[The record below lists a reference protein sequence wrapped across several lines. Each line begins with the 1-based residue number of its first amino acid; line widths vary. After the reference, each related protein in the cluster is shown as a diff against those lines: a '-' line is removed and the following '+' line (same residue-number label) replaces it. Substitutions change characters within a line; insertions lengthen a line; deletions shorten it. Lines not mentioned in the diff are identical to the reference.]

1 MLASTETDTFAQNSA
16 QCMIIN
22 DKVNY
27 VDEESQLFLNRFD
40 LEIGSLASLDLF
52 QGRSTSWPAA
62 FF

>member
-1 MLASTETDTFAQNSA
+1 
-16 QCMIIN
+16 MIIN